1 EAIGEIKCQ
10 GDCFTKTHQGQLLQY
25 TIIMLNHQKN
35 REKVTGFLTDCH
47 HIEFIQVA
55 RGTDDW
61 PYNVLYSD
69 RMSLSDQDTTCYLRA
84 LLSEIQF
91 HPMTGVLHADDPEML
106 ENGPNTCD
114 MIAYT
119 PTSTVFCVVNDDN
132 AVVKLVNQPDI
143 LCNEIRILEK
153 LREISGVIKLV
164 DSSANAMLLRPRAV
178 RSLLESPKSVSYLAE
193 IVDTLRLCH
202 ITGIIHG
209 DVRLPNILIDKD
221 DRVILVDFGCGSIIG
236 E

>member
-1 EAIGEIKCQ
+1 MNL
-10 GDCFTKTHQGQLLQY
+10 GD
-25 TIIMLNHQKN
+25 I
-35 REKVTGFLTDCH
+35 
-47 HIEFIQVA
+47 
-55 RGTDDW
+55 
-61 PYNVLYSD
+61 
-69 RMSLSDQDTTCYLRA
+69 
-84 LLSEIQF
+84 
-91 HPMTGVLHADDPEML
+91 
-106 ENGPNTCD
+106 
-114 MIAYT
+114 IAYT
-119 PTSTVFCVVNDDN
+119 STSTVFCVVNDDN

-178 RSLLESPKSVSYLAE
+178 RSLLESPNPVSYLAE

-221 DRVILVDFGCGSIIG
+221 DRVILIDFGCGSIIG
-236 E
+236 EVSSINSYQALV